1 MQAVPQLSNI
11 RQVSDGWIK
20 KYVLA
25 YTMPDGST
33 YEYESASRKSLEAYR
48 AELEGNAAGRACAA
62 DAVCIVPQTATGELL
77 LIREFRYP
85 LNSWCIAF
93 PAGLMEP
100 GEDLATCVDREL
112 REETGYALR
121 ADADAPALDPLPQAG
136 YSSTGLTDETVHV
149 VFAQVEKVAD
159 AQPEPAEFIEPFLL
173 PIADVPR
180 FLAENE
186 TPIGTRAQL
195 VLEAFAR
202 FAGQLHE
209 QGIEHRDFNH
219 GNVLWRR
226 DTATGAIR
234 FQLIDINRMRF
245 ADRPLRPRACMVN
258 LRRLS
263 CPAVAFLF
271 ILDRYAE
278 ARGWNIDDTLLQGTF
293 FRLAF
298 GRRKELRKR
307 FRRRKR

>member
-1 MQAVPQLSNI
+1 MQTVPQLSNI

-20 KYVLA
+20 KYMLA

-48 AELEGNAAGRACAA
+48 AELEGNAVGRACAA

-121 ADADAPALDPLPQAG
+121 AYADADAPALDPLPQAG

-202 FAGQLHE
+202 
-209 QGIEHRDFNH
+209 
-219 GNVLWRR
+219 RR
-226 DTATGAIR
+226 
-234 FQLIDINRMRF
+234 
-245 ADRPLRPRACMVN
+245 
-258 LRRLS
+258 
-263 CPAVAFLF
+263 
-271 ILDRYAE
+271 
-278 ARGWNIDDTLLQGTF
+278 
-293 FRLAF
+293 
-298 GRRKELRKR
+298 
-307 FRRRKR
+307 

>member
-1 MQAVPQLSNI
+1 MTTAIPQLADI

-20 KYVLA
+20 KYVLT
-25 YTMPDGST
+25 YTMPDGSS
-33 YEYESASRKSLEAYR
+33 YEYESASRKSLEDYR
-48 AELEGNAAGRACAA
+48 AELEANAAGQPSPA
-62 DAVCIVPQTATGELL
+62 DAVSIVPRTPDGKLV

-121 ADADAPALDPLPQAG
+121 ADLGADALDPLPQAG

-173 PIADVPR
+173 PIADVPQ
-180 FLAENE
+180 FLAENA
-186 TPIGTRAQL
+186 TPMGTRVQL

-202 FAGQLHE
+202 
-209 QGIEHRDFNH
+209 
-219 GNVLWRR
+219 RR
-226 DTATGAIR
+226 
-234 FQLIDINRMRF
+234 
-245 ADRPLRPRACMVN
+245 
-258 LRRLS
+258 
-263 CPAVAFLF
+263 
-271 ILDRYAE
+271 
-278 ARGWNIDDTLLQGTF
+278 
-293 FRLAF
+293 
-298 GRRKELRKR
+298 
-307 FRRRKR
+307 

>member
-1 MQAVPQLSNI
+1 MPSAIPRLSSI

-20 KYVLA
+20 KYVLTYA
-25 YTMPDGST
+25 MPDGSS
-33 YEYESASRKSLEAYR
+33 YEYESASRKSLDAYR
-48 AELEGNAAGRACAA
+48 DELEGNAAGEASSA

-100 GEDLATCVDREL
+100 GEDVAACVDREL

-121 ADADAPALDPLPQAG
+121 AFANAGAGEGAKALTPLPQAG

-159 AQPEPAEFIEPFLL
+159 AQPEPTEFIEPFLL
-173 PIADVPR
+173 PIADIPR
-180 FLAENE
+180 FLAENA

-202 FAGQLHE
+202 RH
-209 QGIEHRDFNH
+209 
-219 GNVLWRR
+219 
-226 DTATGAIR
+226 
-234 FQLIDINRMRF
+234 
-245 ADRPLRPRACMVN
+245 
-258 LRRLS
+258 
-263 CPAVAFLF
+263 
-271 ILDRYAE
+271 
-278 ARGWNIDDTLLQGTF
+278 
-293 FRLAF
+293 
-298 GRRKELRKR
+298 
-307 FRRRKR
+307 